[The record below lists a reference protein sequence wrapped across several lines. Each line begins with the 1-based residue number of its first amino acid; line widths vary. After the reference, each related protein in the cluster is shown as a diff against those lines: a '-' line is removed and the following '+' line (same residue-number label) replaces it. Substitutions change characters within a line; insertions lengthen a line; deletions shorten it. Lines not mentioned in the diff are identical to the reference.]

1 MIKITMVNNKEK
13 KIHIY
18 LKMSFYFM
26 NDFTSNVS
34 NPKIAGVCRSSAI
47 LHCSTAHLHVLNY
60 VISFD
65 LVYISSSK

>member
-34 NPKIAGVCRSSAI
+34 SPKDCRGVLEQCNIAL
-47 LHCSTAHLHVLNY
+47 LHCTFSY
-60 VISFD
+60 P
-65 LVYISSSK
+65 